1 MQNINKLKTSYSPWN
16 FSFCD
21 EIDGFKI
28 EYKNIIEFSQGS
40 PLIGNLY
47 VNNKELLKNNP
58 KPL

>member
-16 FSFCD
+16 FNFCD

-47 VNNKELLKNNP
+47 VNNK
-58 KPL
+58 

>member
-28 EYKNIIEFSQGS
+28 EYKNITEFSQGS

-47 VNNKELLKNNP
+47 INNTTVALIF
-58 KPL
+58 